1 MFLQTDGDLVNQF
14 YRALIAKA
22 AEQGVP
28 VRDAGS
34 KQEVDERTGVAY
46 LYAFYFQVGMQK
58 FELFC
63 NINVVENRWGW
74 REVGLF

>member
-22 AEQGVP
+22 AEQGIP

-34 KQEVDERTGVAY
+34 NQEVDERTGIPY

-63 NINVVENRWGW
+63 NINVIENRWGW